1 MRIIVANCSA
11 VYTGR
16 GDTKLNP
23 AVRMILI
30 KEDGAISLHCDAGN
44 KPLNYMGKGNVF
56 TETVTEDYLI
66 WSFDTTKENLT
77 LHLYEVFSDSEHLLD
92 LDEEGLIRDGTE
104 SHLQEWLADNPEVMG
119 EGFSLVKREFQT
131 GSGPVDILLQD
142 GDRSYIAVE
151 VKRTAMLGSVSQVK
165 RYVDALEEM
174 PEFEDCDIRGIVVAL
189 DIRPKTLILAEKR
202 GIECV
207 NVNDAWRSFKGK
219 DELPEPLNP

>member
-1 MRIIVANCSA
+1 MRIIVAKCSA

-30 KEDGAISLHCDAGN
+30 KDDGAVSLHCDAGN

-56 TETVTEDYLI
+56 TETMDEEHLV

-77 LHLYEVFSDSEHLLD
+77 LHLYEVHSDSEHLLD

-104 SHLQEWLADNPEVMG
+104 SHLQEWLADNPEIMG
-119 EGFSLVKREFQT
+119 EGFTLVKREFQT
-131 GSGPVDILLQD
+131 GSGPVDILVRD
-142 GDRSYIAVE
+142 AHGAYVACE
-151 VKRTAMLGSVSQVK
+151 VKRTAMLGSVGQAT
-165 RYVDALEEM
+165 RYVEALREM
-174 PEFEDCDIRGIVVAL
+174 PEFEDCDIRGMVVAL
-189 DIRPKTLILAEKR
+189 DIRPKTSILAEKR

-207 NVNDAWRSFKGK
+207 NVSAEWQEFKDNRG
-219 DELPEPLNP
+219 

>member
-56 TETVTEDYLI
+56 TETATDEFLV

-77 LHLYEVFSDSEHLLD
+77 LHLYEVFSDSDHILD

-119 EGFSLVKREFQT
+119 EGYTLVKREFQT
-131 GSGPVDILLQD
+131 GSGPVDILLRDAQ
-142 GDRSYIAVE
+142 GGYIACE
-151 VKRTAMLGSVSQVK
+151 IKRTAMLGSISQVK

-174 PEFEDCDIRGIVVAL
+174 PEFEDSKIRGIVVAL

-207 NVNDAWRSFKGK
+207 NVNNEWREFKGK
-219 DELPEPLNP
+219 EA